1 MNKKTLRDFDFHGK
15 RVFVR
20 VDYNVPMDKA
30 GNITDDTRVRAT
42 LPTLQYLLDQGAS
55 LILAAHLG
63 RPKGGPAPEFSLAPV
78 AKHLSTLLGREV
90 QFAGDLRRPYSRKGS
105 KRP

>member
-1 MNKKTLRDFDFHGK
+1 MNKKTVRDVNFKGK

-42 LPTLQYLLDQGAS
+42 
-55 LILAAHLG
+55 
-63 RPKGGPAPEFSLAPV
+63 
-78 AKHLSTLLGREV
+78 
-90 QFAGDLRRPYSRKGS
+90 
-105 KRP
+105 